1 MRTLLLALATLALFT
16 LTAAP
21 ASAAPAECVSQSVDG
36 AFVKATVAVGT
47 DCRDVSVE
55 RCTLQSN
62 PEYPSH
68 PYWHCTRVL

>member
-1 MRTLLLALATLALFT
+1 MRTLVLALAALALLT
-16 LTAAP
+16 LSAAP
-21 ASAAPAECVSQSVDG
+21 ASAASTDCISQSVDG
-36 AFVKATVAVGT
+36 AFVKASVAVGT